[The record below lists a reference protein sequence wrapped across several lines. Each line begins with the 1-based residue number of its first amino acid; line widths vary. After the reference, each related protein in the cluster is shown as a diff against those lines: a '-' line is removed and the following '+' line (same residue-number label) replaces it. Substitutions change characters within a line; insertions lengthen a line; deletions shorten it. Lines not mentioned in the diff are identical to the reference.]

1 MEKFEVVLEDDL
13 DHEVLDILIR
23 KNKSEDFWIKGY
35 DYAEYE
41 HALER
46 GKWLARFLEVEFE
59 EL

>member
-23 KNKSEDFWIKGY
+23 KNKSEEFWIKGY

-41 HALER
+41 FALEQ
-46 GKWLARFLEVEFE
+46 GKWLARFLEVEFV